1 MLPIPADIFTEPDDV
16 SPDALANL
24 GPLRH
29 LAGVWQA
36 DKGVDVNPKAEGPER
51 RVFREHIRMEP
62 IESANEEN
70 NEEPKKYR
78 LTVNLPPLA
87 AIVLK

>member
-16 SPDALANL
+16 SPDSLANL

-36 DKGVDVNPKAEGPER
+36 DKGVDVNPKADGNYGD
-51 RVFREHIRMEP
+51 
-62 IESANEEN
+62 SA
-70 NEEPKKYR
+70 
-78 LTVNLPPLA
+78 
-87 AIVLK
+87 VLR